1 MRRFPNNRRLAC
13 IILVML
19 AGMTLARTSAM
30 AQGALK
36 PIAPAA
42 DAFDGPRKLQ
52 LEIIVN
58 DEATK
63 LYEPFVHDAAS
74 DRFSA
79 KRSDLEELESGRRRA
94 RPTRWFISTVSA

>member
-1 MRRFPNNRRLAC
+1 
-13 IILVML
+13 ML
-19 AGMTLARTSAM
+19 AGMTSAM

-42 DAFDGPRKLQ
+42 DSFNGPRNLQ

-58 DEATK
+58 EEATT
-63 LYEPFVHDAAS
+63 LFEPFVHDSAS

-79 KRSDLEELESGRRRA
+79 KRS
-94 RPTRWFISTVSA
+94 